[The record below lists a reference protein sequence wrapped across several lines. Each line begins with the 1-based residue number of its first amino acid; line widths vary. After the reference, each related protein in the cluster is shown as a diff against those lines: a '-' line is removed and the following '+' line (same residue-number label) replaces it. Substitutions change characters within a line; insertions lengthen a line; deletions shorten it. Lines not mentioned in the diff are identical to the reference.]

1 MAPCTDIAHLVV
13 HVPDAFGDVF
23 QLAASQTWQTTIGT
37 TTPGRVQ
44 DEKRARAR
52 AHDLHAH
59 CGFSRRQPPRRQPT
73 FLSLLLLGLSI
84 TARTPMGSWPSWGW
98 YLRVARVPMLP
109 RPRGVT
115 LTCFASTAG
124 PTRGHRISLRCAFAA
139 FVALITTCGFP
150 ILHLLMP
157 QLVSLLVT
165 LHP

>member
-1 MAPCTDIAHLVV
+1 MALCTDVAHLVV

-23 QLAASQTWQTTIGT
+23 QLAASQTWQTTSGT
-37 TTPGRVQ
+37 TTLGRLQ

-52 AHDLHAH
+52 AHDLHGH
-59 CGFSRRQPPRRQPT
+59 RGFSRRQPPRRQPT
-73 FLSLLLLGLSI
+73 FLSLLLMGLSI
-84 TARTPMGSWPSWGW
+84 TARTPMVSWPSWGW

-115 LTCFASTAG
+115 LTCIASTAG
-124 PTRGHRISLRCAFAA
+124 PTRGRRPSLRCAFAA
-139 FVALITTCGFP
+139 FVGLITCCGFP
-150 ILHLLMP
+150 ILHQLMP